1 MTDQPEDLYLH
12 TTAEQDGD
20 SFGHRVTRED
30 RGDEEPE
37 EALGQL
43 VRPGG
48 DAGED
53 DEASEVAFALN
64 ERDETLHDY
73 PGEYDAVTAPEEAAM
88 HLTDEPP
95 MGDGDGYV
103 DD

>member
-1 MTDQPEDLYLH
+1 MTDEPEDLYLH

-30 RGDEEPE
+30 RDDAVEEEP
-37 EALGQL
+37 LGQL
-43 VRPGG
+43 VRPGS

-53 DEASEVAFALN
+53 DEAAEVASALN
-64 ERDETLHDY
+64 GRDETLHDY
-73 PGEYDAVTAPEEAAM
+73 PGEYDVVVPAEEAAM
-88 HLTDEPP
+88 HLTEDPP
-95 MGDGDGYV
+95 MDDDDGYV